1 MSLSDQISKQL
12 IVAMK
17 AKDQGTLRAL
27 RAIKAALLL
36 LQTQEGG
43 KPVTEADEI
52 AALVKMAKQRK
63 DSIAIYKEQNRTDL
77 SQIEEEE
84 LAVIE
89 KFLPEQM
96 SEDDI
101 KKEVQSIIS
110 QVGAQGMK
118 DMGKVMGMAS
128 GKLKGKADGKVIAD
142 IVKELLSN

>member
-12 IVAMK
+12 IAAMK

-27 RAIKAALLL
+27 RGIKSALLI

-43 KPVTEADEI
+43 KEVTEADEI

-63 DSIAIYKEQNRTDL
+63 DSITIYREQNRVDL
-77 SQIEEEE
+77 AEIEEEE

-96 SEDDI
+96 SEDAI
-101 KKEVQSIIS
+101 KKEVEAIIA

-128 GKLKGKADGKVIAD
+128 GKLKGKADGKLIAD
-142 IVKELLSN
+142 IVKQLLS

>member
-17 AKDQGTLRAL
+17 AKDQSTLRAL
-27 RAIKAALLL
+27 RSIKAALLL

-43 KPVTEADEI
+43 KPVTPEDEI

-63 DSIAIYKEQNRTDL
+63 DSIAIYKDQNRTDL

-89 KFLPEQM
+89 KFLPEQL
-96 SEDDI
+96 SEADI
-101 KKEVQSIIS
+101 RNEVQAIIN

-118 DMGKVMGMAS
+118 DMGKVMGIAS
-128 GKLKGKADGKVIAD
+128 GKLKGKADGKLIAD
-142 IVKELLSN
+142 CVKELLAI

>member
-27 RAIKAALLL
+27 RGIKSALLL

-63 DSIAIYKEQNRTDL
+63 DSIAIYKEQNRLDL
-77 SQIEEEE
+77 AQIEEEE
-84 LAVIE
+84 LAIIE
-89 KFLPEQM
+89 TFLPEQM
-96 SEDDI
+96 SVEDI
-101 KKEVQSIIS
+101 KKEVQAIVA

-142 IVKELLSN
+142 IVKELLT

>member
-27 RAIKAALLL
+27 RGIKSALLL

-63 DSIAIYKEQNRTDL
+63 DSIAIYKEQNRLDL
-77 SQIEEEE
+77 AQIEEEE
-84 LAVIE
+84 LAIIE
-89 KFLPEQM
+89 TFLPEQM
-96 SEDDI
+96 SVEDI
-101 KKEVQSIIS
+101 KKEVQAIIA

-142 IVKELLSN
+142 IVKELLT